1 VLHVDH
7 EVVEYVAA
15 EEQDY
20 EEIIKEYEEEIFML
34 EEFQEPPVT
43 DTSNLAPAQ
52 GKPRCI
58 TSILIIVIYMCYEFM
73 LQEFYDTHMHI
84 YYLPMS
90 LTNTGSRSCFA

>member
-1 VLHVDH
+1 MHVDH

-20 EEIIKEYEEEIFML
+20 EEIIEEYEEEIFVP

-43 DTSNLAPAQ
+43 DTSDLAPAQ

-58 TSILIIVIYMCYEFM
+58 TRILIIFLNMLCIYVAGV
-73 LQEFYDTHMHI
+73 L
-84 YYLPMS
+84 
-90 LTNTGSRSCFA
+90 